1 MKNFLVILMIV
12 SSSFVPFVAFAQANF
27 VRDLFVG
34 ISGSDVLDLQKIL
47 NSDSETQISD
57 SGVGSPGN
65 ETTYFGNLTKLAV
78 QKFQIKYSDYVL
90 KPIGLAVPIGY
101 VGALTIDF
109 LNKTFVGNVSSE
121 NNTAIKNDVLQ
132 TTQTSVKTNITNTT
146 TDTTTLN
153 LGQQLVTLKSLS
165 QENVLVGQTFEING
179 AGFLKTSEVYLSC
192 GGKEI
197 KIDGTEYVDSTKL
210 KVTISNSSKVKN
222 GIYLVYVQNALEN
235 DTRWNS
241 PLFILVSNKKIEG
254 ISDKKIKDAFDLMK
268 ENNNKLINKIDENS
282 KIVSVENMINIVN
295 EAEDQNG
302 QKGFVGLAVSV
313 GNVLK
318 DLVFNEVLAQSSGG
332 GSSQKTYWGGHISK
346 VTYCTCY
353 YSFGII
359 LKIKEKSSSN
369 SSGAG
374 GAGGSTGGGAG
385 GASGGSSAGGSQDL
399 KVVYQILISTLR
411 ANYNIFKA
419 GANTIG
425 GWTQTSFTCEDTS
438 GYSCT
443 SSSSET
449 DSIDKR
455 IDFLRGI
462 GTSGANSDDYQG
474 GGQ

>member
-12 SSSFVPFVAFAQANF
+12 TSSFVPFVAFAQVNF
-27 VRDLFVG
+27 MRDLFAG
-34 ISGSDVLDLQKIL
+34 ISGSDVFDLQKIL
-47 NSDSETQISD
+47 NSDSETRIAD
-57 SGVGSPGN
+57 SGVGSPGS

-78 QKFQIKYSDYVL
+78 EKFQIKYSDYVL
-90 KPIGLAVPIGY
+90 KPVGLAVPTGY
-101 VGALTIDF
+101 VGVLTRDF
-109 LNKTFVGNVSSE
+109 LNKTFGDNVSKDEES
-121 NNTAIKNDVLQ
+121 TD
-132 TTQTSVKTNITNTT
+132 SNTT
-146 TDTTTLN
+146 KKTSTTSETSTN
-153 LGQQLVTLKSLS
+153 SITPTISTGDSNQQLVTLKSIS
-165 QENVLVGQTFEING
+165 EDNVITGQVFEING
-179 AGFLKTSEVYLSC
+179 AGFLKTSEVYLSN
-192 GGKEI
+192 GGKDT
-197 KIDGTEYVDSTKL
+197 KIDSVEYLDATKL
-210 KVTISNSSKVKN
+210 KVTVSNKIKD
-222 GIYLVYVQNALEN
+222 GIYLIYVQNAVEN
-235 DTRWNS
+235 DTRWIS
-241 PLFILVSNKKIEG
+241 PLFILVSNKKIES

-268 ENNNKLINKIDENS
+268 ENNSKFINKIEENS

-295 EAEDQNG
+295 EAENKNG

-318 DLVFNEVLAQSSGG
+318 DLVFNEAFAQASGGTSG

-369 SSGAG
+369 SSSAG
-374 GAGGSTGGGAG
+374 GAGGSAGGGAG